1 MSFTRLLGG
10 LAARLTEPL
19 DDLDAED
26 LAVRVRSTGYLRMA
40 DVSCGDLVTLTG
52 RVRTVSS
59 GGGAECLGVVAEVFD
74 GTGAVDVCWLGRR
87 SMPGVDTGRFLEITG
102 RIGER
107 DGRKFMFNPRY
118 ELLAGQPCRTAEEK
132 NGRA

>member
-1 MSFTRLLGG
+1 MSFSRMLGN
-10 LAARLTEPL
+10 LASRLTEPL

-26 LAVRVRSTGYLRMA
+26 LAVRVRSTGCTRMA
-40 DVSCGDLVTLTG
+40 DVSRGDKVTLIG

-59 GGGAECLGVVAEVFD
+59 GGGDENLGVVAEVFD

-87 SMPGVDTGRFLEITG
+87 SVPGIDTGRFLEITG
-102 RIGER
+102 RIGLR
-107 DGRKFMFNPRY
+107 DGRKVMFNPRY
-118 ELLAGQPCRTAEEK
+118 ELLVGQPRRMAEEK